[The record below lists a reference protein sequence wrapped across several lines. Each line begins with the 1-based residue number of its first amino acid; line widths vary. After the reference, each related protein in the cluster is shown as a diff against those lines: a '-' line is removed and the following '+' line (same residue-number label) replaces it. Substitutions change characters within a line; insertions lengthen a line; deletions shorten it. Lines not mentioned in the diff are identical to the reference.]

1 MGLDTNFSKKYRTQ
15 ALGNDA
21 FKPSNI
27 FSFSSPFICTRFTF
41 DKPKVT
47 LQKSV
52 YSNKFQAFFFFFFII
67 ETLWSLP
74 YNKSNPLKASIF
86 ISFYSNQIYLF
97 FKTSLIYKIW
107 RSFATSKSIL
117 KYFQLFFKS
126 LSKRLYLEAY
136 HNTELYQAIV
146 IARLIYFKTW
156 WSVLSRKFLS
166 LSLHSKWQ

>member
-1 MGLDTNFSKKYRTQ
+1 MMLSNQATFSHFHHLLFVHDLLLTNPRLLYKNLFIQ
-15 ALGNDA
+15 IN
-21 FKPSNI
+21 FKHS
-27 FSFSSPFICTRFTF
+27 
-41 DKPKVT
+41 
-47 LQKSV
+47 
-52 YSNKFQAFFFFFFII
+52 FFFFFII

>member
-52 YSNKFQAFFFFFFII
+52 YSNKFQAFFFFFII

-97 FKTSLIYKIW
+97 LKQVWST
-107 RSFATSKSIL
+107 RSGGHLRQAN
-117 KYFQLFFKS
+117 LFS
-126 LSKRLYLEAY
+126 
-136 HNTELYQAIV
+136 NTFNSFLNLYQNDCISKH
-146 IARLIYFKTW
+146 IITQNFTRLLW
-156 WSVLSRKFLS
+156 
-166 LSLHSKWQ
+166 